1 MPCQEGHNGIESL
14 EKTLSFSNGR
24 SLLKNFL
31 FMMFVLCRL
40 TLTGTELMVL
50 DLPAEF
56 VGNLLNVVLEPLS
69 KSCRSIKIIEVNM
82 VLRTNISLT
91 LRIYLIVRKK

>member
-1 MPCQEGHNGIESL
+1 MPCQEGHNGIVSL
-14 EKTLSFSNGR
+14 EKTLSFSNER

-31 FMMFVLCRL
+31 LMMFVLCRL

-56 VGNLLNVVLEPLS
+56 VENLLNVVLEPLS

-82 VLRTNISLT
+82 VFRTNISLT